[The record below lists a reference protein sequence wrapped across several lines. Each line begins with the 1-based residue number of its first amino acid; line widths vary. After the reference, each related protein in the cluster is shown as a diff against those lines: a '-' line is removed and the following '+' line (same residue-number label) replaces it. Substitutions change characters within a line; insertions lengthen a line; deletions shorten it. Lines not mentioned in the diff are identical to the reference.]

1 MSFASNVR
9 AELAREL
16 CADSCCARAEL
27 AAALLASGGISYR
40 FGSKPGYSISIT
52 TVEAAVVRHY
62 FQLLKRHFNVTAQ
75 IRTLKSES
83 LSGMTRYQLVVPD
96 DDAMALL
103 DATGIL
109 DPDAL
114 FGIAQAPTAQL
125 TGYACCKKTFLKS
138 AFMICGGIS
147 NPELAYHIEIA
158 APTEDFADYVIEMLN
173 YYEIHAKKAY
183 RKSKYVVYLK
193 KSDDVSD
200 MLTLMGAS
208 QSVLALQ
215 NVRIKKDVSN
225 RVNRQLNCDNSNINR
240 IMETAL
246 LQIEDIRYI
255 DAEIG
260 LEKLPLALRDIAEAR
275 VNNPAT
281 PLSGLGDMMTP
292 PIGKSGVNARLRKIS
307 DIARKLRSGEE
318 VEL

>member
-16 CADSCCARAEL
+16 CTDKCCSRAEL

-40 FGSKPGYSISIT
+40 FGKAQNYAISIT
-52 TVEAAVVRHY
+52 TAEAAVVRHY
-62 FQLLKRHFNVTAQ
+62 FQLLKRHFGVSSQ
-75 IRTLKSES
+75 IRTLKSDS
-83 LSGMTRYQLVVPD
+83 LNGMTRYQLVVPD
-96 DDAMALL
+96 DDVQMLLEETGLL
-103 DATGIL
+103 D
-109 DPDAL
+109 PEAL
-114 FGIAQAPTAQL
+114 FGISLVPPEKLVA
-125 TGYACCKKTFLKS
+125 YACCKKTFLKS
-138 AFMICGGIS
+138 AFMLCGGIT
-147 NPELAYHIEIA
+147 NPEMQYHIEIA
-158 APTEDFADYVIEMLN
+158 APTEDFANYVIEMLK
-173 YYEIHAKKAY
+173 YYEIHAKKAC

-255 DAEIG
+255 DSEIG
-260 LEKLPLALRDIAEAR
+260 LDKLPLALRDIAEAR

-281 PLSGLGDMMTP
+281 SLSGLGDMMTP

-307 DIARKLRSGEE
+307 EIARKLRCGEE
-318 VEL
+318 LDL